1 METKVPLFWGKGDL
15 DKVSLNSISIFFFS
29 FFRIPKKVVE
39 RFMRLRVGSCGGKL
53 RPAKD
58 CLGEL
63 GDSLSPKRKR
73 WIGHPGFGEIQL
85 CSTWKMS

>member
-1 METKVPLFWGKGDL
+1 
-15 DKVSLNSISIFFFS
+15 
-29 FFRIPKKVVE
+29 
-39 RFMRLRVGSCGGKL
+39 MRLRVGSCGGKL

-73 WIGHPGFGEIQL
+73 WIGHSGFGEIQL
-85 CSTWKMS
+85 CSTWKMAVEPLPSPRRIVGESLGF